1 MSVTVILKVVGT
13 VATAAAAIIGT
24 IKESQKGPKK

>member
-24 IKESQKGPKK
+24 VNESRKGSKK